1 MSPTRRVFAAIVRL
15 MFSDHGNLMATV
27 AVVGLGYVGLPLA
40 VEFARIHPTIG
51 FDLSEAKIENFRRFS
66 DPTGEVSREQF
77 EQARHLMVT
86 SDPSRLADA
95 DFIVVAVPTPV
106 DDAHQPDFTP
116 LISASRTVGTHM
128 KRGAIVI
135 YESTVYPGAT
145 EEECIPVLE
154 KHSGMKWMAD
164 FHVGYSPERINPGD
178 KEHTLTRIV
187 KVVSGDD
194 AATLQAVSDL
204 YSSVITAGVHRA
216 SSIKVAEAAKVIE
229 NTQRDLNIALMN
241 ELALIF
247 ERIGIDTLEV
257 LQAAGTKWNF
267 LPFRPGLVGGH
278 CIGVD
283 PYYLTHKADK
293 LGYHPQ
299 VILAGRRI
307 NDGMGKFIAE
317 QVVKRMIHAGSA
329 VKDAPVI
336 VLGLTFKEDVPDL
349 RNSKVIDV
357 VRELEAYGA
366 RVFIHDPTADADEAM
381 HEYGVTLTPWE
392 DLPRT
397 DAIVAAVAHRHYTSM
412 PVPQLAAKLAPGG
425 LFADVKGAFD
435 RAALQAAG
443 FGVWR
448 L

>member
-1 MSPTRRVFAAIVRL
+1 MT
-15 MFSDHGNLMATV
+15 TV

-40 VEFARIHPTIG
+40 VEFAKVFPTIG
-51 FDLSEAKIENFRRFS
+51 FDLSEAKIANFRRHE

-77 EQARHLMVT
+77 GQARHLSVT
-86 SDPSRLADA
+86 SDPARLSEA
-95 DFIVVAVPTPV
+95 DFIIVAVPTPI
-106 DDAHQPDFTP
+106 DDAHQPDFGP
-116 LISASRTVGTHM
+116 LISASRSVGANM
-128 KRGAIVI
+128 KRGAVVV

-154 KHSGMKWMAD
+154 KHSGMKWKQD

-178 KEHTLTRIV
+178 KEHTLPRIV

-194 AATLQAVSDL
+194 EATLEAVAKL
-204 YSSVITAGVHRA
+204 YEAVVTAGVHRA

-247 ERIGIDTLEV
+247 EKIGIDTLEV

-307 NDGMGKFIAE
+307 NDGMGKFVAE
-317 QVVKRMIHAGSA
+317 QVVKRLIQAGRN
-329 VKDAPVI
+329 VKDAPVV

-357 VRELEAYGA
+357 IRELQSFGA
-366 RVFIHDPTADADEAM
+366 KVYVHDPVAESEEAV
-381 HEYGVTLTPWE
+381 HEYGVALTPWDE
-392 DLPRT
+392 LPQ
-397 DAIVAAVAHRHYTSM
+397 ASAMVAAVAHRAYKDMGLPALVS
-412 PVPQLAAKLAPGG
+412 KLAPGG
-425 LFADVKGAFD
+425 VFADVKCAFD
-435 RAALQAAG
+435 RAALEAG
-443 FGVWR
+443 GFEVWR